1 MIISFLRQ
9 LFGRTQKIG
18 ETSTEQRDL
27 AEIRKANS
35 VGSSGKATA
44 HGTTTHIPADS
55 PYSRDIRIL
64 EEKYGELY
72 SGQEINLTLHDALAL
87 LPRKRRRADAYQG
100 LRSEL
105 RRLYGV
111 SLNIVNKNANE
122 NNNENRP
129 F

>member
-1 MIISFLRQ
+1 MFIKNLFQ

-18 ETSTEQRDL
+18 ETTAEQRDM

-44 HGTTTHIPADS
+44 HGTTHIPADS

-64 EEKYGELY
+64 EEKYGDLY
-72 SGQEINLTLHDALAL
+72 NGQEINLTLHEALEL

-122 NNNENRP
+122 NKNE
-129 F
+129 

>member
-1 MIISFLRQ
+1 MLINYLRSI
-9 LFGRTQKIG
+9 FGRTQKIG
-18 ETSTEQRDL
+18 ETTAEQRDV

-35 VGSSGKATA
+35 VDASGKSTA
-44 HGTTTHIPADS
+44 YGTTHIPADS
-55 PYSRDIRIL
+55 TYSRDIRIL
-64 EEKYGELY
+64 EEKYGDLY
-72 SGQEINLTLHDALAL
+72 SGQEINLTLHDALDL

-122 NNNENRP
+122 NKYENRP